1 MFKIL
6 PENSIE
12 PFGRLGKRRTTLN
25 RARSILALLVS
36 SLVIAAGMVSI
47 TPPHAAQAAVAV
59 DFNPGLIISDSLFF
73 DGGAM
78 SASQVQEF
86 LNVKVGA
93 CASGYTCLKS
103 YRQDTPNKDAVVGRC
118 GAYAGA
124 LAESAATI
132 ITKVGQTC
140 GISQKALIV
149 LLQKEQGLITS
160 TAPSEW
166 AYRAATGYGCPD
178 TSVCDSLYYG
188 FFNQVYMAA
197 SQFKRYAANPTGWNH
212 VAGQVNQIRLHPNTA
227 CGSTAV
233 YIENQATAGLYNY
246 TPYKPN
252 QAALANLYGTGD
264 SCSSYG
270 NRNFFRFYTDWFGS
284 TQTTSLMRTAE
295 NATVYLVA
303 LGVKYPISS
312 VSILA
317 AFAPL
322 GGVSYVSQSYL
333 DGLATGQIAGRIIR
347 SLNGSIYFTD
357 SGIKLPFSTCD
368 QVVDYGG
375 SCNADGYVN
384 LTDGQL
390 AAFHTG
396 PGITS
401 VMASTSGAKYYIS
414 GGVRSEILD
423 AEAQVAA
430 GIPAPTNV
438 LSDAA
443 TAGLR
448 LGTPIVRDS
457 VFIRVRGSAATVLF
471 EDGNVYPLS
480 AVESATMGT
489 VSRAAGALNQ
499 ESINLLP
506 SNGSGFSGIV
516 VAPGSETIQIL
527 ADSGSI
533 AIGEPGLALPLVPLT
548 VSQRLID
555 LYQVAAP
562 LKAGD
567 AIKATV
573 GGTVY
578 VVMQAD
584 VRPIASWDALLALSA
599 GATPVIRVLP
609 TAAVNSLTKGIVALT
624 TGALYRSSGNA
635 TVFLVNG
642 VTSKY
647 ALSKFDFPVEAGFS
661 RFEYTSVDRLNAYP
675 TASQLLTYGIDC
687 AGAKYVSV
695 LGTARPVPTGQEA
708 LYPFTYVPFD
718 TFTCGILP
726 KGPQALEFIRT
737 DDGSIYRLDA
747 GMKRPISTWARFSE
761 LTPTMQYMQ
770 VSSTFASMIPT
781 GAPV

>member
-1 MFKIL
+1 MFNIL

-132 ITKVGQTC
+132 ITKVGQMC

-197 SQFKRYAANPTGWNH
+197 LQFKRYAANPTGWNH

-284 TQTTSLMRTAE
+284 TQTTSLVRTID
-295 NATVYLVA
+295 NARVYLIA
-303 LGVKYPISS
+303 FGVKYPIPSMS
-312 VSILA
+312 VFA

-322 GGVSYVSQSYL
+322 GGVSYVSQRYL
-333 DGLATGQIAGRIIR
+333 DSLTTGHSVGRTIR
-347 SLNGSIYFTD
+347 ASSGAIYFVD
-357 SGIKLPFSTCD
+357 SGIKLHFGSCD
-368 QVVDYGG
+368 LLVDYGA
-375 SCNADGYVN
+375 SCESDGYVN
-384 LTDGQL
+384 LTDGQI
-390 AAFHTG
+390 AAFVNGPRMTSILTSSTG
-396 PGITS
+396 PRYY
-401 VMASTSGAKYYIS
+401 MA
-414 GGVRSEILD
+414 GGEKHEVLD
-423 AEAQVAA
+423 VASLRAA
-430 GIPAPTNV
+430 GITDTQNV
-438 LSDAA
+438 LSPEAVEY
-443 TAGLR
+443 LR
-448 LGTPIVRDS
+448 LGAPVVRDG
-457 VFIRVRGSAATVLF
+457 VFVQERSTSTYYFLTRGSKFTIRDLDAVAMGIASRKAGT
-471 EDGNVYPLS
+471 LS
-480 AVESATMGT
+480 A
-489 VSRAAGALNQ
+489 
-499 ESINLLP
+499 ESISKIP
-506 SNGSGFSGIV
+506 GASSFSGLVV
-516 VAPGSETIQIL
+516 VAGSSSTQQVLSASGRYTIEGTSLSASAEVTTISADVL
-527 ADSGSI
+527 ATYPDMGVLPVGSFVKSGTS
-533 AIGEPGLALPLVPLT
+533 A
-548 VSQRLID
+548 
-555 LYQVAAP
+555 
-562 LKAGD
+562 
-567 AIKATV
+567 
-573 GGTVY
+573 TVY
-578 VVMQAD
+578 VVTQND
-584 VRPIASWDALLALSA
+584 IRPVSSWDALMALS
-599 GATPVIRVLP
+599 GGGNPNIISLSSVFID
-609 TAAVNSLTKGIVALT
+609 AVPHGFTLLV
-624 TGALYRSSGNA
+624 TGTLYRTPENPM
-635 TVFLVNG
+635 VYLING
-642 VTSKY
+642 ISAKVPL
-647 ALSKFDFPVEAGFS
+647 ANFDYPNSAGFV
-661 RFEYTSVDRLNAYP
+661 RFEYTTPERLDSYP
-675 TASQLLTYGIDC
+675 TDSTSMTYGLTC
-687 AGAKYVSV
+687 GSTNYVSAAGAAHRIPTGSETLYPFDYISLDQFTCGVLPLGSEALPFIRTPGGAIFALVDGQKRHISTMERFAQLNPAQTWMSVSS
-695 LGTARPVPTGQEA
+695 LFAASVPTGPPA
-708 LYPFTYVPFD
+708 
-718 TFTCGILP
+718 
-726 KGPQALEFIRT
+726 
-737 DDGSIYRLDA
+737 
-747 GMKRPISTWARFSE
+747 
-761 LTPTMQYMQ
+761 
-770 VSSTFASMIPT
+770 
-781 GAPV
+781 